1 MVTDQPRSTPVRTGL
16 VLESHLFT
24 ALVRFQLHDGRVA
37 AVPAGGLLGRL
48 ATATLRFDD
57 PRVSEA
63 HALVSLRGERIW
75 ILALRGPVEVDGK
88 VVHQA
93 PLRVGARVRLAE
105 GVVLVV
111 DSLEVPSEVLVVEI
125 AGEQVPLHGEV
136 LSLVDAARPT
146 LVPRFVEDALLRLWT
161 SGIGWRG
168 QAQGRPFDV
177 KAGLSVVAGGVPVSF
192 LAVGAAEV
200 AFQATSGAGLH
211 APLAIRTSLD
221 ELRVSAENR
230 PTLLVGGLP
239 ARIVRELA
247 DYAEPVPWADI
258 ARVVLGPDDEVG
270 LRTRWDRNLKTLR
283 RKLED
288 FGYRSDLVRLDGHG
302 MVSLAVDKV
311 DLLEVV

>member
-1 MVTDQPRSTPVRTGL
+1 M
-16 VLESHLFT
+16 FT
-24 ALVRFQLHDGRVA
+24 ALVRFLLPDGRVA

-75 ILALRGPVEVDGK
+75 MLALRGPVEVDGK

-93 PLRVGARVRLAE
+93 PLRAGARVRLAE

-111 DSLEVPSEVLVVEI
+111 ESLEVPSEVLVI
-125 AGEQVPLHGEV
+125 DFAGEQVPLRGEV
-136 LSLVDAARPT
+136 LSLVDAARPM

-177 KAGLSVVAGGVPVSF
+177 KAGLSMVAGGVPVSF
-192 LAVGAAEV
+192 RSRGAAEM
-200 AFQATSGAGLH
+200 AFQVTSGAGLN
-211 APLAIRTSLD
+211 APLVVRTALD
-221 ELRVSAENR
+221 ELRVSGENR
-230 PTLLVGGLP
+230 PVLLVGGLP

-247 DYAEPVPWADI
+247 DYNEPVPWADV
-258 ARVVLGPDDEVG
+258 ARTVLGPDDEVG

-283 RKLED
+283 RKLEE
-288 FGYRSDLVRLDGHG
+288 FGYRADLVRLDGHG
-302 MVSLAVDKV
+302 KVSLAVGSTDT
-311 DLLEVV
+311 LEVV